1 METIFQDGSFSFIPT
16 SLWEVL
22 GYAALPFGA
31 ALLGSLIAAFKT
43 LGPKGRSH
51 LQHLAAGIIFSVVS
65 VEILPDVI
73 HRQHPLLL
81 TIGFC
86 AGVGF
91 MLWLETLSGDHAPTE
106 NKAVRRKKLPLT
118 LLAGVS
124 IDVFLDGLL
133 IAMTFHN
140 LSDAGRL
147 LAFALSVEL
156 LSVGLTLTQTIRQT
170 DLKWMAILSLN
181 TLVFSMLLLG
191 AVLGIIVLPLLP
203 DPAVDLILSFGL
215 AALLFLVTEEL
226 LVESHREVDTH
237 VSTVLFFLGFLVF
250 LLLGQQHIA

>member
-1 METIFQDGSFSFIPT
+1 
-16 SLWEVL
+16 
-22 GYAALPFGA
+22 
-31 ALLGSLIAAFKT
+31 
-43 LGPKGRSH
+43 
-51 LQHLAAGIIFSVVS
+51 
-65 VEILPDVI
+65 
-73 HRQHPLLL
+73 
-81 TIGFC
+81 
-86 AGVGF
+86 